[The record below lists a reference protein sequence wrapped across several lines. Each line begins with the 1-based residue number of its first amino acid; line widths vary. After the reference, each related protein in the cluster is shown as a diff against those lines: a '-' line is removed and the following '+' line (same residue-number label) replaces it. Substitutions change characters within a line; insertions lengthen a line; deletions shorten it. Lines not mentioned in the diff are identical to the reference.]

1 METTKEQ
8 LLGMCIRSAKG
19 GADMV
24 QLVTVKELCSMIGI
38 SRATFYRRKL
48 ADKFTAY
55 KVGKSIRY
63 DAADI
68 KKLKI

>member
-1 METTKEQ
+1 
-8 LLGMCIRSAKG
+8 
-19 GADMV
+19 MV
-24 QLVTVKELCSMIGI
+24 KLVTVKELCSMIGI

-68 KKLKI
+68 EKLKI